1 MGMGAIDQF
10 GGHRTPETERFAT
23 SILALDIKT
32 GHPRWVFQTVHH
44 DLWDM
49 DVPAQ
54 PALVDLTI
62 PGKGR
67 VPALVQSTKTGN
79 IFVLDRRTGQ
89 PIQPVREMRVP
100 GGAAPGDFTSP
111 TQPVSAISLMP
122 PRIREADMWGAT
134 LFDQM
139 ACRIAFRRY
148 RHEGPFTPP
157 SIRGTLVF
165 PGNFGVMDWGGLAID
180 PVRQVAF
187 AHPNYMAFVDRL
199 IPQGPAPA
207 MARVAR
213 LALRSRRIGR
223 ARLQPQCRGALCR
236 VDGAVPVAPWPALPV
251 AALGLCR
258 RDRPG
263 DRQGRLAPCQW
274 HDPR

>member
-1 MGMGAIDQF
+1 
-10 GGHRTPETERFAT
+10 
-23 SILALDIKT
+23 
-32 GHPRWVFQTVHH
+32 
-44 DLWDM
+44 
-49 DVPAQ
+49 
-54 PALVDLTI
+54 
-62 PGKGR
+62 

-89 PIQPVREMRVP
+89 PIQPVREMPVP

-199 IPQGPAPA
+199 IPQAPAPRA
-207 MARVAR
+207 ARAAR
-213 LALRSRRIGR
+213 LALRIAADRPSTATAPMPGRPMRCRWGRSCRASACPASRR
-223 ARLQPQCRGALCR
+223 PGAMS
-236 VDGAVPVAPWPALPV
+236 
-251 AALGLCR
+251 
-258 RDRPG
+258 PG
-263 DRQGRLAPCQW
+263 STW
-274 HDPR
+274 